1 MVYLTYL
8 IQILSL
14 KKKKKYKQVQENGMT
29 ALTVL
34 SEVTKWHVFQ
44 MVGNVSGQNRIRKN
58 HLARLVSSADYFCFS
73 FLQFLLIFF
82 SNTELLS
89 RLFTPNYRIF
99 NQYKSFHLLKLL
111 NRVKITYVVF
121 PFNISVTST
130 HTLHSTTSK
139 LIAYT
144 RTQVL
149 LQFYGVC
156 SLWNQQEVFLY
167 D

>member
-1 MVYLTYL
+1 
-8 IQILSL
+8 
-14 KKKKKYKQVQENGMT
+14 
-29 ALTVL
+29 
-34 SEVTKWHVFQ
+34 

-58 HLARLVSSADYFCFS
+58 HPARLVSSADYFCFS

-156 SLWNQQEVFLY
+156 SLWNQ
-167 D
+167 